1 VRRPI
6 ALLLAALATLLACA
20 ATALAAQ
27 TIGPEGPN
35 PDPTD
40 AQAFAGQSGRLL
52 FNMEAPA
59 GQVLATPGAGT
70 ITSWR
75 FYTDQVGPEATAQ
88 LYALTA
94 AGGGNFTVV
103 AIGPKEPLPAIVPT
117 GPEERNVLHSFTS
130 DIAVPAGSY
139 LGVRVEYP
147 GTSTVRPVWYVQT
160 GWTSGCLGGGCAE
173 PPPMP
178 GLGGSA
184 KAVTYAPREMAMNAT
199 FEPAASGGGGGGET
213 TPSCVGSCEAPP
225 SPTPPAT
232 TPPADTTSPAKPA
245 PKPLGCKKGQ
255 VKKKVK
261 GQARCVKKKPHH
273 RKKSHKS

>member
-1 VRRPI
+1 VRRLI
-6 ALLLAALATLLACA
+6 ALLLALVATLLVSA
-20 ATALAAQ
+20 AAALAGQ
-27 TIGPEGPN
+27 TIGPEEPN
-35 PDPTD
+35 PDPAG
-40 AQAFAGQSGRLL
+40 AQAAAGQSGRLL

-103 AIGPKEPLPAIVPT
+103 AIGPKEPLPAVVPT

-130 DIAVPAGSY
+130 DIAVPVGSY

-147 GTSTVRPVWYVQT
+147 STSTVRPVWYVQT

-178 GLGGSA
+178 GLGGTA

-199 FEPAASGGGGGGET
+199 FEPASTGGGGT
-213 TPSCVGSCEAPP
+213 APSCVGSCEAPP
-225 SPTPPAT
+225 SSPPPAT
-232 TPPADTTSPAKPA
+232 PPPADTTSRAKPA
-245 PKPLGCKKGQ
+245 PKPLKCKKGR

-261 GQARCVKKKPHH
+261 GVARCVKKKPQH
-273 RKKSHKS
+273 RKQSQKK